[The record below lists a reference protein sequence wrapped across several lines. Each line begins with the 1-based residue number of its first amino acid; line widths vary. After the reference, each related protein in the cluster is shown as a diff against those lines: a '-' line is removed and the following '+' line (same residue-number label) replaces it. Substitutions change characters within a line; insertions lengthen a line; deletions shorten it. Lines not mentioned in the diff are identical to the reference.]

1 MSPHREPVH
10 EEMMEGR
17 WQKDKEESK
26 VRHKP
31 YSCLCAC
38 PSPMEQQEGE
48 GQAHLHRPAPGSP
61 SHNYQRAQALAPYP

>member
-10 EEMMEGR
+10 EEMVEGR

-38 PSPMEQQEGE
+38 PSPTEQQEGE
-48 GQAHLHRPAPGSP
+48 GKLICTGLLLALPATTTKGL
-61 SHNYQRAQALAPYP
+61 RL